1 MSVLTTRTATCD
13 TCKEILGFDSYGD
26 RPDGW
31 VRITLF
37 RRVDTN
43 SRQVHH
49 LDLCP
54 RCQEIALAALEKAG
68 KK

>member
-13 TCKEILGFDSYGD
+13 VCKKTKGTDRGGD
-26 RPDGW
+26 LPDGW
-31 VRITLF
+31 VNIMLF
-37 RRVDTN
+37 RRAGAD

-54 RCQEIALAALEKAG
+54 RCQEIALDALEKVE
-68 KK
+68 